1 MCQCHGSTFDI
12 RTGAVLG
19 GPATKALEVYEVQ
32 ETEGTIRIRV

>member
-19 GPATKALEVYEVQ
+19 GPATKALKVYEVQ
-32 ETEGTIRIRV
+32 ETEDTIRIQA